1 MCFLIIKINHKTIKY
16 VTVYDIIL
24 TVELIKSKLIVVILK
39 KKRKGFRAR
48 VLVQFLMRWNSL
60 RSSAAMLIIP
70 RLFTTSK
77 LC

>member
-39 KKRKGFRAR
+39 KKTEGFSGTRFSAIFNALKFAR
-48 VLVQFLMRWNSL
+48 
-60 RSSAAMLIIP
+60 
-70 RLFTTSK
+70 
-77 LC
+77 